1 MENNCAV
8 NFAKF
13 ILNSN
18 YFQYFTNSSNVGT
31 YWPKCHFDY
40 NEGTFHILQSK
51 THSNTAPF
59 IICCNSNA
67 IDFSLTHFDFHY
79 YGHILHF
86 SLIKKYFVFLNPLG
100 TIFLQL
106 SSFFRE
112 SVFHP
117 NCFQAFEDQV
127 SF

>member
-40 NEGTFHILQSK
+40 NEGIFHILQSK

-67 IDFSLTHFDFHY
+67 IDFSLTHFDFS
-79 YGHILHF
+79 F
-86 SLIKKYFVFLNPLG
+86 SLSLYVTTYHDPFSIKIYKLY
-100 TIFLQL
+100 
-106 SSFFRE
+106 
-112 SVFHP
+112 
-117 NCFQAFEDQV
+117 
-127 SF
+127 

>member
-51 THSNTAPF
+51 THSNTVPF

-67 IDFSLTHFDFHY
+67 IDFSSSLLRLAADDQTLKAMKEVLTPA
-79 YGHILHF
+79 GK
-86 SLIKKYFVFLNPLG
+86 SL
-100 TIFLQL
+100 
-106 SSFFRE
+106 
-112 SVFHP
+112 
-117 NCFQAFEDQV
+117 
-127 SF
+127 